1 MNILNAIILL
11 LLLTGVLSTVEG
23 DDIVREAFWTV
34 SGESAWRTSPVVVG
48 GKPEKELKRLPIVCI
63 NEYHHNNHR

>member
-1 MNILNAIILL
+1 MNILNAILL

-34 SGESAWRTSPVVVG
+34 SGESAWRTAAGRG